1 MRKYNSSLRLIGR
14 RLTAHHQFGIVRLWA
29 VIPLPRHARLRA
41 DRVDCSHSL
50 FNRGF
55 LLRGVL
61 TSDIERSNA
70 EAAAR
75 EILSVTRFQEEL
87 RLGVQ
92 SLTPPAIAGALAEVV
107 KSIELNPAFA
117 QSRLLAR
124 VLSALISQAGE
135 FRRAEVFALDS
146 KTRALVLALMD
157 AFAAGI
163 PGRDEWQR
171 AVDSANAAQR
181 GYG

>member
-1 MRKYNSSLRLIGR
+1 
-14 RLTAHHQFGIVRLWA
+14 
-29 VIPLPRHARLRA
+29 LPSER
-41 DRVDCSHSL
+41 
-50 FNRGF
+50 
-55 LLRGVL
+55 
-61 TSDIERSNA
+61 ERSNA

-75 EILSVTRFQEEL
+75 EILSVARFQEEL

-92 SLTPPAIAGALAEVV
+92 ALVPPALSSALAEVI

-124 VLSALISQAGE
+124 VLSALLSQGGE

-146 KTRALVLALMD
+146 KTRALVIALMD
-157 AFAAGI
+157 AFAAGV
-163 PGRDEWQR
+163 PGREEWQR
-171 AVDSANAAQR
+171 AADSATAAQQ

>member
-1 MRKYNSSLRLIGR
+1 LASDL
-14 RLTAHHQFGIVRLWA
+14 
-29 VIPLPRHARLRA
+29 
-41 DRVDCSHSL
+41 DRSK
-50 FNRGF
+50 
-55 LLRGVL
+55 
-61 TSDIERSNA
+61 A

-75 EILSVTRFQEEL
+75 EILSVVRFREEL
-87 RLGVQ
+87 RQGVQ
-92 SLTPPAIAGALAEVV
+92 ALAPPAISSALAEVV

-135 FRRAEVFALDS
+135 FRRAEVFAFDS
-146 KTRALVLALMD
+146 KTRALVIALMD

-181 GYG
+181 AYG

>member
-1 MRKYNSSLRLIGR
+1 M
-14 RLTAHHQFGIVRLWA
+14 
-29 VIPLPRHARLRA
+29 
-41 DRVDCSHSL
+41 
-50 FNRGF
+50 
-55 LLRGVL
+55 
-61 TSDIERSNA
+61 TSDFERSKA

-92 SLTPPAIAGALAEVV
+92 ALAPPAITSALAEVV

-117 QSRLLAR
+117 QSRLLTR
-124 VLSALISQAGE
+124 VLSALISHAGE

-181 GYG
+181 GYA

>member
-1 MRKYNSSLRLIGR
+1 MPSER
-14 RLTAHHQFGIVRLWA
+14 
-29 VIPLPRHARLRA
+29 
-41 DRVDCSHSL
+41 
-50 FNRGF
+50 
-55 LLRGVL
+55 
-61 TSDIERSNA
+61 ERSNA

-75 EILSVTRFQEEL
+75 EILSVVRFQEEL

-92 SLTPPAIAGALAEVV
+92 ALVPPALSSALAEVV

-124 VLSALISQAGE
+124 VLSALLSQAGE

-146 KTRALVLALMD
+146 KTRALVIALMD

-163 PGRDEWQR
+163 PGREEWQR
-171 AVDSANAAQR
+171 AADSAAAAQQ

>member
-1 MRKYNSSLRLIGR
+1 M
-14 RLTAHHQFGIVRLWA
+14 
-29 VIPLPRHARLRA
+29 P
-41 DRVDCSHSL
+41 
-50 FNRGF
+50 
-55 LLRGVL
+55 
-61 TSDIERSNA
+61 SDFEGAKA

-92 SLTPPAIAGALAEVV
+92 ALAPPAISGALAEVV

-135 FRRAEVFALDS
+135 FRRAEVFAFDS
-146 KTRALVLALMD
+146 KTRALVIALMD

-163 PGRDEWQR
+163 PARDEWQR
-171 AVDSANAAQR
+171 AMDSANAAQS

>member
-1 MRKYNSSLRLIGR
+1 MSE
-14 RLTAHHQFGIVRLWA
+14 
-29 VIPLPRHARLRA
+29 PA
-41 DRVDCSHSL
+41 DFD
-50 FNRGF
+50 
-55 LLRGVL
+55 
-61 TSDIERSNA
+61 RSKA
-70 EAAAR
+70 EVAAR

-87 RLGVQ
+87 RRGVQ
-92 SLTPPAIAGALAEVV
+92 ALPSAVPNVLAEVV

-124 VLSALISQAGE
+124 VLSALISQVGE
-135 FRRAEVFALDS
+135 FRRAEVFAFDS
-146 KTRALVLALMD
+146 KTRAMVIELMD

-163 PGRDEWQR
+163 PGREEWQR

>member
-1 MRKYNSSLRLIGR
+1 MPSN
-14 RLTAHHQFGIVRLWA
+14 F
-29 VIPLPRHARLRA
+29 
-41 DRVDCSHSL
+41 
-50 FNRGF
+50 
-55 LLRGVL
+55 
-61 TSDIERSNA
+61 ERSNA
-70 EAAAR
+70 QAAAK
-75 EILSVTRFQEEL
+75 EILSVARFQEEL

-92 SLTPPAIAGALAEVV
+92 ALKPPAITSALAEVV

-146 KTRALVLALMD
+146 KTRALVIALMD

-171 AVDSANAAQR
+171 AMDSANAAQSA
-181 GYG
+181 YG

>member
-1 MRKYNSSLRLIGR
+1 M
-14 RLTAHHQFGIVRLWA
+14 
-29 VIPLPRHARLRA
+29 P
-41 DRVDCSHSL
+41 
-50 FNRGF
+50 
-55 LLRGVL
+55 
-61 TSDIERSNA
+61 SDFEGAKA

-87 RLGVQ
+87 RLGTQ
-92 SLTPPAIAGALAEVV
+92 ALKPPAITTALAEVV

-146 KTRALVLALMD
+146 KARALVIALMD

-171 AVDSANAAQR
+171 AMDSANAAQSA
-181 GYG
+181 YG

>member
-1 MRKYNSSLRLIGR
+1 MPSER
-14 RLTAHHQFGIVRLWA
+14 
-29 VIPLPRHARLRA
+29 
-41 DRVDCSHSL
+41 
-50 FNRGF
+50 
-55 LLRGVL
+55 
-61 TSDIERSNA
+61 ERSNA

-75 EILSVTRFQEEL
+75 EILSVARFQEEL

-92 SLTPPAIAGALAEVV
+92 ALVPPALSSALAEVI

-124 VLSALISQAGE
+124 VLSALLSQAGE

-146 KTRALVLALMD
+146 KTRALVIALMD
-157 AFAAGI
+157 AFAAGV
-163 PGRDEWQR
+163 PGREEWQR
-171 AVDSANAAQR
+171 AADSATAAQQ

>member
-1 MRKYNSSLRLIGR
+1 M
-14 RLTAHHQFGIVRLWA
+14 
-29 VIPLPRHARLRA
+29 
-41 DRVDCSHSL
+41 
-50 FNRGF
+50 
-55 LLRGVL
+55 
-61 TSDIERSNA
+61 TSDLDRSKA
-70 EAAAR
+70 QAAAK

-92 SLTPPAIAGALAEVV
+92 SLAPPAIASALAEVV

-117 QSRLLAR
+117 QSRLLTR

-135 FRRAEVFALDS
+135 FRRAEVFAFDS
-146 KTRALVLALMD
+146 KTRALVIALMD

-181 GYG
+181 GYA